1 MSKFE
6 VGDRVAVYMNGQ
18 RLVGVIRPNPKNNS
32 PETLWVRFPESA
44 PGKNDWREH
53 IAHPRQCRRLKPKR
67 ERREIW
73 IRCAGMGMSTLSC
86 RLQNDAVILNL
97 GSSGP
102 AGYVLFREVCP
113 KRGVK

>member
-1 MSKFE
+1 
-6 VGDRVAVYMNGQ
+6 
-18 RLVGVIRPNPKNNS
+18 
-32 PETLWVRFPESA
+32 
-44 PGKNDWREH
+44 
-53 IAHPRQCRRLKPKR
+53 
-67 ERREIW
+67 
-73 IRCAGMGMSTLSC
+73 MGMSTLSC

>member
-1 MSKFE
+1 MHKFS
-6 VGDRVAVYMNGQ
+6 VGDRVAVYGHASLELGKVYRGTVAEVQ
-18 RLVGVIRPNPKNNS
+18 GDALLV
-32 PETLWVRFPESA
+32 A
-44 PGKNDWREH
+44 PGYLLC
-53 IAHPRQCRRLKPKR
+53 HPKQCRRLKPKR